1 MICKYMYEMVDDN
14 YKRCVDPCL
23 HDGFDPNS
31 CDKNQICV
39 TEDHIPSCTGKLK
52 EIDNYLYSY

>member
-1 MICKYMYEMVDDN
+1 MVDDN